1 MEVTMMDDL
10 RILRSKLTIK
20 RAMLDLLT
28 KKPFKHITIKDI
40 SDKAMVG
47 RSTFYHHY
55 LDKYDLVDNL
65 ITDSLDDYEKTL
77 HKRLTEPHVDIEHF
91 LSTLEL
97 DSKTLLLLRQIEST
111 ELEKDTPFKERH
123 VIIEVEGINPA
134 MVSNID

>member
-1 MEVTMMDDL
+1 MMDDL

>member
-1 MEVTMMDDL
+1 MMDDL

-91 LSTLEL
+91 LSTLEV

>member
-1 MEVTMMDDL
+1 MDDL

-20 RAMLDLLT
+20 RAMLDFLT

>member
-55 LDKYDLVDNL
+55 LDKYYLVDNL

-77 HKRLTEPHVDIEHF
+77 HQRLTGPHVDIEHF
-91 LSTLEL
+91 LSTLKL

-111 ELEKDTPFKERH
+111 ELEIDTSIKQDLTQTF
-123 VIIEVEGINPA
+123 
-134 MVSNID
+134 

>member
-1 MEVTMMDDL
+1 MMDDL

-77 HKRLTEPHVDIEHF
+77 HQRLTEPHVDIEHF

-134 MVSNID
+134 VVR

>member
-1 MEVTMMDDL
+1 MEVIMMDDL

>member
-1 MEVTMMDDL
+1 MMDDL
-10 RILRSKLTIK
+10 RILRSKLAIK

-77 HKRLTEPHVDIEHF
+77 HQRLTEPHVDIEHF
-91 LSTLEL
+91 LSTLGL

-111 ELEKDTPFKERH
+111 ELEIDTSIKQDLTQTF
-123 VIIEVEGINPA
+123 
-134 MVSNID
+134 

>member
-1 MEVTMMDDL
+1 MDDL